1 MIYAALNKEKPSVE
15 GSAGKIAR
23 KIIFET
29 EEKPL
34 LRTLHLI
41 PFEICEWSYK
51 FDKTLKLYSLMTTKP
66 EKCTDLKTAK
76 KLFGGNAALATSL
89 FARINAMQQASVI
102 KDIVMMPTF
111 HFHKLSGNMEGYFAI
126 DVKTRRDPWRI
137 IIQPLDE
144 NEEPYDPC
152 NIDEI
157 AGVVRIVEVKEV
169 NNHYE

>member
-1 MIYAALNKEKPSVE
+1 MQ
-15 GSAGKIAR
+15 
-23 KIIFET
+23 
-29 EEKPL
+29 L
-34 LRTLHLI
+34 LYNN
-41 PFEICEWSYK
+41 SK
-51 FDKTLKLYSLMTTKP
+51 VQKQ
-66 EKCTDLKTAK
+66 CTDLKTAK

-89 FARINAMQQASVI
+89 LIM
-102 KDIVMMPTF
+102 DIVMMPTF
-111 HFHKLSGNMEGYFAI
+111 HFHKLNGNMDGFFAI

-169 NNHYE
+169 SNHYE

>member
-1 MIYAALNKEKPSVE
+1 MVYLDYPTGNLK
-15 GSAGKIAR
+15 GGQ
-23 KIIFET
+23 T
-29 EEKPL
+29 
-34 LRTLHLI
+34 
-41 PFEICEWSYK
+41 CSYYTITAK
-51 FDKTLKLYSLMTTKP
+51 FRNNVP
-66 EKCTDLKTAK
+66 NLKTAK

-111 HFHKLSGNMEGYFAI
+111 HFHKLNGNMDGFFAI

-169 NNHYE
+169 SNHYE

>member
-1 MIYAALNKEKPSVE
+1 MN
-15 GSAGKIAR
+15 
-23 KIIFET
+23 
-29 EEKPL
+29 
-34 LRTLHLI
+34 
-41 PFEICEWSYK
+41 
-51 FDKTLKLYSLMTTKP
+51 
-66 EKCTDLKTAK
+66 
-76 KLFGGNAALATSL
+76 
-89 FARINAMQQASVI
+89 VI

-111 HFHKLSGNMEGYFAI
+111 HFHKLNGNMDGFFAI

-169 NNHYE
+169 SNHYE

>member
-1 MIYAALNKEKPSVE
+1 MQ
-15 GSAGKIAR
+15 
-23 KIIFET
+23 
-29 EEKPL
+29 L
-34 LRTLHLI
+34 LYNN
-41 PFEICEWSYK
+41 SK
-51 FDKTLKLYSLMTTKP
+51 VQKQ
-66 EKCTDLKTAK
+66 CTDLKIAK
-76 KLFGGNAALATSL
+76 KLFGGNAVLATSL

-102 KDIVMMPTF
+102 KDIVMMP
-111 HFHKLSGNMEGYFAI
+111 KLSGNKDGFFAI

-169 NNHYE
+169 SNHYE

>member
-1 MIYAALNKEKPSVE
+1 MQ
-15 GSAGKIAR
+15 
-23 KIIFET
+23 
-29 EEKPL
+29 L
-34 LRTLHLI
+34 LYNN
-41 PFEICEWSYK
+41 SK
-51 FDKTLKLYSLMTTKP
+51 VQKQ
-66 EKCTDLKTAK
+66 CTDLKIAK

-89 FARINAMQQASVI
+89 FARINAMQQASV
-102 KDIVMMPTF
+102 
-111 HFHKLSGNMEGYFAI
+111 NMDGFFAI

-169 NNHYE
+169 SNHYE

>member
-1 MIYAALNKEKPSVE
+1 MVYLNYPTGNLKRRANVQ
-15 GSAGKIAR
+15 
-23 KIIFET
+23 
-29 EEKPL
+29 L
-34 LRTLHLI
+34 LYNN
-41 PFEICEWSYK
+41 SK
-51 FDKTLKLYSLMTTKP
+51 VQKQ
-66 EKCTDLKTAK
+66 CTDLKTAK

-89 FARINAMQQASVI
+89 LI

-111 HFHKLSGNMEGYFAI
+111 HKLNGNMDGFFAI

-169 NNHYE
+169 SNHYE

>member
-1 MIYAALNKEKPSVE
+1 MQ
-15 GSAGKIAR
+15 
-23 KIIFET
+23 
-29 EEKPL
+29 L
-34 LRTLHLI
+34 LYNN
-41 PFEICEWSYK
+41 SK
-51 FDKTLKLYSLMTTKP
+51 VQKQ
-66 EKCTDLKTAK
+66 CTDLKIAK

-89 FARINAMQQASVI
+89 FARINAILQARVI

-111 HFHKLSGNMEGYFAI
+111 YLHNLRDNKDGFYAL

-137 IIQPLDE
+137 IIQSLDE

-169 NNHYE
+169 SNHYE

>member
-1 MIYAALNKEKPSVE
+1 MVYLDYPTGNLKRMANVQ
-15 GSAGKIAR
+15 
-23 KIIFET
+23 
-29 EEKPL
+29 L
-34 LRTLHLI
+34 LYNN
-41 PFEICEWSYK
+41 SK
-51 FDKTLKLYSLMTTKP
+51 VQKQ
-66 EKCTDLKTAK
+66 CTDLKTAK

-111 HFHKLSGNMEGYFAI
+111 HFHKLSGNMDGFFAI

-157 AGVVRIVEVKEV
+157 AGVVRIVEVMIRLFHLQMLHCQK
-169 NNHYE
+169 H

>member
-1 MIYAALNKEKPSVE
+1 MYRFKNCKKVVWRECRISNQLICPNKCYAK
-15 GSAGKIAR
+15 
-23 KIIFET
+23 
-29 EEKPL
+29 
-34 LRTLHLI
+34 
-41 PFEICEWSYK
+41 
-51 FDKTLKLYSLMTTKP
+51 
-66 EKCTDLKTAK
+66 
-76 KLFGGNAALATSL
+76 
-89 FARINAMQQASVI
+89 QANVI

-111 HFHKLSGNMEGYFAI
+111 HFHKLNGNMDGFFAI

-169 NNHYE
+169 SNHYE

>member
-1 MIYAALNKEKPSVE
+1 MVYLNYPTGNLKRRANVQ
-15 GSAGKIAR
+15 
-23 KIIFET
+23 
-29 EEKPL
+29 L
-34 LRTLHLI
+34 LYNN
-41 PFEICEWSYK
+41 SK
-51 FDKTLKLYSLMTTKP
+51 VQKQ
-66 EKCTDLKTAK
+66 CTDLKTAK

-89 FARINAMQQASVI
+89 LI

-111 HFHKLSGNMEGYFAI
+111 HFHKLSGNMDGFFAI

-169 NNHYE
+169 SNHYE